1 MNATEVVFFSVA
13 FLLPLAG
20 GGALLYF
27 LAKGAKKPDDSKR
40 DEDSRPRG

>member
-1 MNATEVVFFSVA
+1 MNATETIFFSVA

-20 GGALLYF
+20 GGLLLYF
-27 LAKGAKKPDDSKR
+27 LAKGAKKPDSKS